1 MNLLDSTYF
10 NSIQNINIH
19 KCQIANCYDLLKV
32 KLDHMASKNNYKKKN
47 KNYTID
53 DYMKMKQKMLNN
65 IYICFSFTIIFIN
78 DFFFYYII

>member
-1 MNLLDSTYF
+1 MNKLDSTYF

-32 KLDHMASKNNYKKKN
+32 KLDHMTSKINYNKKN
-47 KNYTID
+47 TNYTID
-53 DYMKMKQKMLNN
+53 DYIKMKQKMLNN